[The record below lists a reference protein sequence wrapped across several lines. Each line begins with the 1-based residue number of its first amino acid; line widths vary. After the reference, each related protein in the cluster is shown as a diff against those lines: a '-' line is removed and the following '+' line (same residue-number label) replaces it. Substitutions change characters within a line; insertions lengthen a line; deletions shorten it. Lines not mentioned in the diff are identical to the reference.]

1 MSHALAL
8 LLSTAWL
15 GHAATVYQ
23 SSAGFKSSAIEIG
36 PAGVTDAAPVIMM
49 RKKRADMDQHAD
61 TATDFASVDAS
72 AAVTHE
78 QSPPLGNFSRVESSN
93 PSSPSNDFAAPVDDA
108 FVNSFVA
115 LLHDACSYS
124 ITLAVVQR
132 TFHILPADPR
142 RPQAHH
148 AQAPSRRHKS
158 ITQLHHQ
165 KSVGGPFIDDDGGF
179 FGESPIDS
187 DDIYLP
193 NPFSFEPG
201 ATFKQVFLE
210 MSAKL
215 CLMFVNLVFACVYRL
230 AVVDETPVLDDSH
243 ASDFHM
249 GDFEKGF
256 CQCWDDRR
264 TCLHSCFCLST
275 RQAHSMAIA
284 GVAPFWFTYFVLE
297 FVDCTLFA
305 SCFLAWQ
312 RNKLRRRLG
321 YDPEPGEDCGKAFCF
336 MCYPCVVGQVAL
348 HIDSLTKTKTDCC
361 CLLSHIPD
369 DPAMLVGPATIDR
382 PPSAP
387 PPPLPSV
394 PPPVFLVPHAPAIP
408 QAPAPKAP
416 QPYVPPPVFMLPNR
430 PAVQPAVAP
439 APAPAPALAS
449 APAPAPA
456 GSKSE
461 KSKYKRTATAPKVRF
476 EEEDEAAAS
485 SSQAPAPKV
494 PQTYVPPP
502 VFMLPKRPA
511 VQPAAA
517 SSLQM
522 PAVEAAALVGAQA
535 ASSTQSQVADGD
547 QDDEEDAALSAIMGY
562 VKTESLYDPDK
573 AAALSSEAAASSS
586 QMPAMVEEIDE
597 EDAAL
602 RAIMGYVDE
611 EHLFDAEKEKKKT
624 VEAQGDEDEELAA
637 LQEIT
642 GYVEQEHLDE
652 EAT

>member
-187 DDIYLP
+187 DDIAVP

-210 MSAKL
+210 LSAKL

-256 CQCWDDRR
+256 CQCWDDRLCEALQGGRACTPASASLRDRPTRWLLQASLRSGLR
-264 TCLHSCFCLST
+264 TSFWSSLIAPCSPHAFWPGSETSSAGGWAMIQSPVKTVGKRSALC
-275 RQAHSMAIA
+275 AI
-284 GVAPFWFTYFVLE
+284 
-297 FVDCTLFA
+297 
-305 SCFLAWQ
+305 LAWLA
-312 RNKLRRRLG
+312 NMP
-321 YDPEPGEDCGKAFCF
+321 Y
-336 MCYPCVVGQVAL
+336 
-348 HIDSLTKTKTDCC
+348 
-361 CLLSHIPD
+361 LLIH
-369 DPAMLVGPATIDR
+369 
-382 PPSAP
+382 
-387 PPPLPSV
+387 
-394 PPPVFLVPHAPAIP
+394 
-408 QAPAPKAP
+408 
-416 QPYVPPPVFMLPNR
+416 
-430 PAVQPAVAP
+430 
-439 APAPAPALAS
+439 
-449 APAPAPA
+449 
-456 GSKSE
+456 
-461 KSKYKRTATAPKVRF
+461 
-476 EEEDEAAAS
+476 
-485 SSQAPAPKV
+485 
-494 PQTYVPPP
+494 
-502 VFMLPKRPA
+502 
-511 VQPAAA
+511 
-517 SSLQM
+517 
-522 PAVEAAALVGAQA
+522 
-535 ASSTQSQVADGD
+535 
-547 QDDEEDAALSAIMGY
+547 
-562 VKTESLYDPDK
+562 
-573 AAALSSEAAASSS
+573 
-586 QMPAMVEEIDE
+586 
-597 EDAAL
+597 
-602 RAIMGYVDE
+602 
-611 EHLFDAEKEKKKT
+611 
-624 VEAQGDEDEELAA
+624 
-637 LQEIT
+637 
-642 GYVEQEHLDE
+642 
-652 EAT
+652 